1 MNTYVTLLS
10 TFWLIDR
17 EVPFTAAET
26 RLYAYLVNTAFAL
39 GYDTGLSRTDN
50 LLAAELSMSRNTLL
64 TAREKLIC
72 AGLIALD
79 EGRQGRARTVYR
91 IMTDVNVQVVVQK
104 LNNKLNNK
112 PHLNPAP
119 SVKKPK
125 QIKVIEKHVEAV
137 QPTLFPDAIVPAE
150 EKPNEKVRRFVK
162 PTEEQV
168 AGYIKEKGFTFTASA
183 FIDFYE
189 SKGWVVGKSPMKDW
203 KAACRTWSRMER
215 TPSISRKSTVLQ
227 DNSIN
232 KFENDSW
239 D

>member
-1 MNTYVTLLS
+1 MKTYVTLLS

-17 EVPFTAAET
+17 EIPFSAAET
-26 RLYAYLVNTAFAL
+26 RLYTYLVNSAYAL
-39 GYDTGLSRTDN
+39 GFKTGLTRADG

-64 TAREKLIC
+64 SAREKLIRG
-72 AGLIALD
+72 GLVTLD
-79 EGRQGRARTVYR
+79 DGRQGRVKNVYH
-91 IMTDVNVQVVVQK
+91 INTNVNVQVVVQK
-104 LNNKLNNK
+104 LNNKQNIK
-112 PHLNPAP
+112 PITTNP
-119 SVKKPK
+119 KPK
-125 QIKVIEKHVEAV
+125 KNKVIEPVATI
-137 QPTLFPDAIVPAE
+137 QPSLFPEVEVKQDENVK
-150 EKPNEKVRRFVK
+150 EKSHRFVK

-168 AGYIKEKGFTFTASA
+168 ATYIQEKGYTFTASA

-215 TPSISRKSTVLQ
+215 TPTVSRKSTILQ

-239 D
+239 

>member
-1 MNTYVTLLS
+1 MNTYVMLLT

-17 EVPFTAAET
+17 EMPFSAAET
-26 RLYAYLVNTAFAL
+26 RLYTYLVNSAYAL
-39 GYDTGLSRTDN
+39 GFKNGLIRADG

-64 TAREKLIC
+64 SAREKLIRG
-72 AGLIALD
+72 GLILLN
-79 EGRQGRARTVYR
+79 EERKGRVKNVYH
-91 IMTDVNVQVVVQK
+91 INTNVNVQFVVQK
-104 LNNKLNNK
+104 LNNNLNIK
-112 PHLNPAP
+112 PTPVTP
-119 SVKKPK
+119 KPK
-125 QIKVIEKHVEAV
+125 KNKAIEPKLAI
-137 QPTLFPDAIVPAE
+137 QPTLFPEMEVEQPE
-150 EKPNEKVRRFVK
+150 NVKEKTRRFVK

-168 AGYIKEKGFTFTASA
+168 AAYIQEKGYTFTASA

-215 TPSISRKSTVLQ
+215 TPTVSRKSTILQ

-239 D
+239 